1 MADLEKNIKIGVD
14 LSDLQLGVH
23 EAINSI
29 QNFWSSVEAGSSRST
44 QSFQLMTSAF
54 QSQSSVI
61 QVGMRDTQRFSET
74 FVQLRQTSQ
83 VALSTYTQDLGNV
96 QKEQESA
103 NGSAKR
109 WAESTKVVFGLLAQG
124 APAFFGKFITE
135 TINAEKQQAQL
146 AAVLKSTGETAG
158 WSQERLNGMAASLSK
173 SSVFSTGEITQAQTQ
188 LLNYSNVVGQQF
200 PQAMQAVVD
209 MSSRMGTSVTSS
221 AETIGQALNSPSQG
235 LKALTDK
242 GVQFTD
248 QQKEMVAQ
256 LEATGQ
262 VGAAQAVILDA
273 LQTSYGGAA
282 VAARDTLGGALD
294 ALQNSF
300 ATAMTGDSG
309 SLQGMRESIESLN
322 DTLSSEATRE
332 GFQTVIGAIAGVIEI
347 AIKGISAL
355 GQLANAASLSRKE
368 NAHKTASASFDW
380 NKKKHEEAKDLAEAE
395 PGNKRYVDE
404 AKKYY
409 DAMRA
414 DHATMQSITASMQP
428 PTIELPTVKV
438 ETPKVMP
445 RQAPSAGSH
454 SAGNSRRE
462 SGGSDQDHAISGIKS
477 RIAAEEDLIDRL
489 KERGAAAAS
498 MSESDQLVMKLQK
511 EIARTTDASTKAN
524 LQGQLVE
531 AQRYQMIQQ
540 GRNELEKQI
549 QVQDEASK
557 SYLKYIDDLKKSAS
571 AIGEMADKQDTAN
584 ANFGKL
590 TLPRFHVHQ
599 VMQPTGCAPL

>member
-29 QNFWSSVEAGSSRST
+29 QNFWSSVEAGSSHSA

-124 APAFFGKFITE
+124 VPAFFGKFITE

-221 AETIGQALNSPSQG
+221 A
-235 LKALTDK
+235 
-242 GVQFTD
+242 
-248 QQKEMVAQ
+248 
-256 LEATGQ
+256 
-262 VGAAQAVILDA
+262 
-273 LQTSYGGAA
+273 
-282 VAARDTLGGALD
+282 
-294 ALQNSF
+294 
-300 ATAMTGDSG
+300 
-309 SLQGMRESIESLN
+309 
-322 DTLSSEATRE
+322 
-332 GFQTVIGAIAGVIEI
+332 
-347 AIKGISAL
+347 
-355 GQLANAASLSRKE
+355 
-368 NAHKTASASFDW
+368 
-380 NKKKHEEAKDLAEAE
+380 
-395 PGNKRYVDE
+395 
-404 AKKYY
+404 
-409 DAMRA
+409 
-414 DHATMQSITASMQP
+414 
-428 PTIELPTVKV
+428 
-438 ETPKVMP
+438 
-445 RQAPSAGSH
+445 
-454 SAGNSRRE
+454 
-462 SGGSDQDHAISGIKS
+462 
-477 RIAAEEDLIDRL
+477 
-489 KERGAAAAS
+489 
-498 MSESDQLVMKLQK
+498 
-511 EIARTTDASTKAN
+511 
-524 LQGQLVE
+524 
-531 AQRYQMIQQ
+531 
-540 GRNELEKQI
+540 
-549 QVQDEASK
+549 
-557 SYLKYIDDLKKSAS
+557 
-571 AIGEMADKQDTAN
+571 
-584 ANFGKL
+584 
-590 TLPRFHVHQ
+590 
-599 VMQPTGCAPL
+599 